1 LFVGD
6 YIDNASDE
14 PLEKYKF
21 DLYDETGTDLI
32 ESSDWIQAVSGKN
45 NSYRFKTMLTNNES
59 YKVYFSIATRNG
71 YKAKVSYDFQVV
83 KVYLEALE
91 GVTMRVNDT
100 DVYCRENGCIR
111 VYLTAKNPLTGCY
124 VLTRASEESNY
135 QVYEDLKY
143 FNYFEETL
151 NDSLIYTDFIIESGI
166 KYKYAF

>member
-1 LFVGD
+1 M
-6 YIDNASDE
+6 
-14 PLEKYKF
+14 EKYKF
-21 DLYDETGTDLI
+21 DLYDETGTELI

-71 YKAKVSYDFQVV
+71 YEAKVSYDFQVV

-111 VYLTAKNPLTGCY
+111 VYLLQK
-124 VLTRASEESNY
+124 
-135 QVYEDLKY
+135 
-143 FNYFEETL
+143 
-151 NDSLIYTDFIIESGI
+151 IH
-166 KYKYAF
+166 

>member
-1 LFVGD
+1 MVIKAIAQPEIYIENAGALRTDVIASKQTEASLTPLFVGD
-6 YIDNASDE
+6 YIDNASEE

-21 DLYDETGTDLI
+21 DLYDETGTELI

-91 GVTMRVNDT
+91 DVTMRVNDT

-111 VYLTAKNPLTGCY
+111 VYLTAK
-124 VLTRASEESNY
+124 
-135 QVYEDLKY
+135 
-143 FNYFEETL
+143 
-151 NDSLIYTDFIIESGI
+151 IH
-166 KYKYAF
+166 